1 MVLIL
6 NSSSGAYNES
16 TMNDNRYYELTA
28 HNALAT
34 SILRNGPDREL
45 TCHLPSVLTTPTAS
59 AEASAV
65 GDKPKKMTIELPW
78 TKPVLNLILI
88 GETGVGKT
96 AFVNLLA
103 NVCAGTPLE
112 EFEDK
117 IKQDN
122 EVNDLKA
129 PGSQTIKPQFYSIVC
144 ANGQM
149 VNVLDTP
156 GLADDRGIDVDN
168 EHKQAISYAIKQNF
182 EVIDA
187 VLILL
192 YGGASRLTLRT
203 GYTLNTIS
211 SMLPNSIIDNITC
224 VFTSAVSLSFNLDLE
239 SLPQHFLD
247 APRWLIDNPFPQW
260 VEYRRMLA
268 LPSTDEDL
276 LDDLNESVHRGYK
289 RGLKILSQLFQYLD
303 NRKAQ
308 PAQSIFQLYD
318 ISMEIEAHISNA
330 IVRISPIE
338 DRRTRL
344 KKLQADLQD
353 QEHIMAVNEHYEKIT
368 MQRFYEMVD
377 TGSIHNVLCTAD
389 NCHSNCLEHCNFPFT
404 LDQETLAK
412 SCSCFEDKPGVAL
425 LKRRCTVCDHLVE
438 DHRQYRTRWVE
449 DIRQERSIDEKSK
462 KYFEAA
468 KTQTEMTTLLMEVA
482 RKEIEDLE
490 RDIDDFMAEIKDS
503 YEKYNK
509 LSLSGNF
516 IRHVSS
522 AIRMLEYTEVT
533 IKSQGADSETL
544 DKIAKSIKRLE
555 KKVQVLE
562 VVEKRGK
569 AKLQE

>member
-1 MVLIL
+1 M
-6 NSSSGAYNES
+6 SQPS
-16 TMNDNRYYELTA
+16 
-28 HNALAT
+28 
-34 SILRNGPDREL
+34 
-45 TCHLPSVLTTPTAS
+45 LPSVLKTPTAS
-59 AEASAV
+59 VEASAV

-103 NVCAGTPLE
+103 NVCAGAPLE

-117 IKQDN
+117 IKQEN
-122 EVNDLKA
+122 ELNDRKA
-129 PGSQTIKPQFYSIVC
+129 PGSQTIKPQLYKIVC

-156 GLADDRGIDVDN
+156 GLADQRGIDVDN
-168 EHKQAISYAIKQNF
+168 EHKQAISYAIKENF

-192 YGGASRLTLRT
+192 HGGATRLTLQT
-203 GYTLNTIS
+203 DYTLTTIS
-211 SMLPNSIIDNITC
+211 SMLPNSIMDNITC
-224 VFTSAVSLSFNLDLE
+224 IFTSAVSLSFNFDLA
-239 SLPQHFLD
+239 SLPQHFRN
-247 APRWLIDNPFPQW
+247 APTWLIDNPFPQW
-260 VEYRRMLA
+260 VEYRRILTQ
-268 LPSTDEDL
+268 PSIDEDI
-276 LDDLNESVHRGYK
+276 LDDLNECVHRGYK

-303 NRKAQ
+303 NRKAH

-330 IVRISPIE
+330 ITRISSTE

-344 KKLQADLQD
+344 KKLQTDLQD
-353 QEHIMAVNEHYEKIT
+353 QEHIMAMNENYKKIT
-368 MQRFYEMVD
+368 MLQFHRMAE
-377 TGSIHNVLCTAD
+377 TGSIHNVLCVAG
-389 NCHSNCLEHCNFPFT
+389 NCHSNCVEHCSFPFT

-412 SCSCFEDKPGVAL
+412 SCSCFEEKPGVEL
-425 LKRRCTVCDHLVE
+425 RKRRCTVCDHLVE
-438 DHRQYRTRWVE
+438 DHFLYRTRWVT
-449 DIRQERSIDEKSK
+449 DIREECSVDEDSK
-462 KYFEAA
+462 KSFETAR
-468 KTQTEMTTLLMEVA
+468 TETERTTLIMEVT
-482 RKEIEDLE
+482 RKEIEILE
-490 RDIDDFMAEIKDS
+490 RDIDAFGAEIADS

-509 LSLSGNF
+509 LSLSGSF
-516 IRHVSS
+516 IRHISS

-533 IKSQGADSETL
+533 MKSQGADAEAL

-555 KKVQVLE
+555 QKVQVFE
-562 VVEKRGK
+562 VAEKRGK

>member
-1 MVLIL
+1 M
-6 NSSSGAYNES
+6 SQPS
-16 TMNDNRYYELTA
+16 
-28 HNALAT
+28 
-34 SILRNGPDREL
+34 
-45 TCHLPSVLTTPTAS
+45 LPSVLTIPTAS

-103 NVCAGTPLE
+103 NVCAGTQLE

-122 EVNDLKA
+122 ELNDQKA

-144 ANGQM
+144 ANGQI

-156 GLADDRGIDVDN
+156 GLADERGIDVDN
-168 EHKQAISYAIKQNF
+168 EHKQAISYAIKENF

-192 YGGASRLTLRT
+192 HGRASRLTVRT

-224 VFTSAVSLSFNLDLE
+224 IFTNAVSLSFNLDLE

-260 VEYRRMLA
+260 VEYRRMLTR
-268 LPSTDEDL
+268 PSIDEDV

-308 PAQSIFQLYD
+308 PAQSISQLYD

-353 QEHIMAVNEHYEKIT
+353 QEHIMAINKDYEKTT
-368 MQRFYEMVD
+368 MQRVYRMVETD
-377 TGSIHNVLCTAD
+377 PIH
-389 NCHSNCLEHCNFPFT
+389 
-404 LDQETLAK
+404 
-412 SCSCFEDKPGVAL
+412 
-425 LKRRCTVCDHLVE
+425 
-438 DHRQYRTRWVE
+438 
-449 DIRQERSIDEKSK
+449 
-462 KYFEAA
+462 
-468 KTQTEMTTLLMEVA
+468 M
-482 RKEIEDLE
+482 
-490 RDIDDFMAEIKDS
+490 
-503 YEKYNK
+503 
-509 LSLSGNF
+509 
-516 IRHVSS
+516 
-522 AIRMLEYTEVT
+522 
-533 IKSQGADSETL
+533 
-544 DKIAKSIKRLE
+544 
-555 KKVQVLE
+555 
-562 VVEKRGK
+562 
-569 AKLQE
+569 